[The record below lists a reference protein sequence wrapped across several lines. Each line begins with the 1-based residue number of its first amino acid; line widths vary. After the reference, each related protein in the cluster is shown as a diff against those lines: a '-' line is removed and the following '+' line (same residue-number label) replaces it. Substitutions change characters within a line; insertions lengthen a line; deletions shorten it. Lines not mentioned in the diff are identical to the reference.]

1 MSRRK
6 ITPDT
11 SPGRAPTI
19 APNVASAATPAAGLG
34 TAPAIEMHGIT
45 RVFEGSERAVLD
57 HLDLVV
63 ERGEFLAIIGPSGS
77 GKSTLLNAIGLL
89 DTPTSGTYSL
99 FGKNTEGLS
108 DRERDE
114 MRRDHLGFIFQSSN
128 MLLDETSTTNASMGL
143 RVQGVPYGERL
154 QRTEETLE
162 FLGLSDR
169 ASIRTRYLSGGEKQ
183 RCAIARALAT
193 RPPLILADEPTGNLD
208 SHNSAKVIEIL
219 QRINATG
226 CTVLVIT
233 HDPEVAAAARRV
245 IRIEDGQLHEQ
256 SRADLVIRIEDG
268 QLHEQSRADLATV
281 PVAEVP
287 VAEAVPATT
296 DTPAEATVGAPV
308 DAPATL
314 AVGEKPATH
323 RRGSFLTDDS
333 IEAISALTSR
343 PLRTLLLGLSF
354 ALGVGGLISAS
365 GMSESASYQVNQR
378 LLGSEQSTLYISDR
392 DNDQNMLGTYR
403 QGESA
408 QNVAD
413 RISALDYVKNTGFVS
428 SVAPADVR
436 ITRFSP
442 YEDEPKTAIGLS
454 STSKTR
460 LEQIGA
466 RMNPETLRALEQMN
480 STLTQQN
487 VADRERAEQLS
498 GAIVS
503 VSAARALGIIPEDK
517 AADNATTEPRPGEL
531 PAVEYGIKLGG
542 LPQVAPGVS
551 IWVEG
556 QLMPVIGL
564 FDPGNS
570 GYEFRN
576 TVIVS
581 PGTLQRTGRG
591 QVTYIAETERGY
603 GKAVAKAIPLTLK
616 PAEPSQINVETPSDL
631 QSLRASIAS
640 DLGLYVGVLSGIL
653 LVLASLSAATAMYL
667 SVQSRTA
674 EIALRRA
681 IGSSKWLIAR
691 IFLMEGVML
700 GVLGG
705 SIGACSGMIATI
717 ILSLV
722 QGWQAVLSPGFVVLG
737 VGVGALTGLVSSA
750 YPAWVASRKSPADA
764 MRG

>member
-1 MSRRK
+1 MSRHHG
-6 ITPDT
+6 IPE
-11 SPGRAPTI
+11 RAPDGMTAPQVRGEAAGLDTAPNI
-19 APNVASAATPAAGLG
+19 APN
-34 TAPAIEMHGIT
+34 TAPAIEMRGIT
-45 RVFEGSERAVLD
+45 RIFEGSDRPVLD
-57 HLDLVV
+57 RLDLVV

-143 RVQGVPYGERL
+143 RVQGVPYSERL

-245 IRIEDGQLHEQ
+245 IRIEDGRLHEQ
-256 SRADLVIRIEDG
+256 SRVD
-268 QLHEQSRADLATV
+268 SATV
-281 PVAEVP
+281 PLTEV
-287 VAEAVPATT
+287 VSAATGT
-296 DTPAEATVGAPV
+296 PV
-308 DAPATL
+308 DAPASL
-314 AVGEKPATH
+314 APGEKPATH

-442 YEDEPKTAIGLS
+442 YEDEPKTAISLS

-531 PAVEYGIKLGG
+531 PTVDYGIKLGG

-551 IWVEG
+551 IWVDG
-556 QLMPVIGL
+556 QLMPVVGL

-576 TVIVS
+576 SVIVS

-603 GKAVAKAIPLTLK
+603 GKAVAKAIPLALK

>member
-6 ITPDT
+6 RTPDA
-11 SPGRAPTI
+11 SPGRAPTV

-34 TAPAIEMHGIT
+34 TAPAIEMRGIT
-45 RVFEGSERAVLD
+45 RIFEGSDRPVLD
-57 HLDLVV
+57 RLDLVV

-245 IRIEDGQLHEQ
+245 IRIEDGRLHEQ
-256 SRADLVIRIEDG
+256 SRAD
-268 QLHEQSRADLATV
+268 SATV

-287 VAEAVPATT
+287 VAEAVPAAT
-296 DTPAEATVGAPV
+296 DTPTEAPVGAPASL
-308 DAPATL
+308 AP
-314 AVGEKPATH
+314 GEKPAAH

-442 YEDEPKTAIGLS
+442 YEDEPKTAIGLT

-480 STLTQQN
+480 STLTQEN
-487 VADRERAEQLS
+487 VADRQRAEQLS

-551 IWVEG
+551 IWVDG

-576 TVIVS
+576 SVIVS

-603 GKAVAKAIPLTLK
+603 GKAVAKAIPLALK

-722 QGWQAVLSPGFVVLG
+722 QGWQAILSPGFVVLG

>member
-1 MSRRK
+1 MSRRHR
-6 ITPDT
+6 IPE
-11 SPGRAPTI
+11 RAPDGMTAPRIRGEAAGLDTAPNI
-19 APNVASAATPAAGLG
+19 APNTDPN
-34 TAPAIEMHGIT
+34 TAPAIEMRGIT
-45 RVFEGSERAVLD
+45 RIFEGSDRPVLD

-143 RVQGVPYGERL
+143 RVQGVPYAERL

-245 IRIEDGQLHEQ
+245 IRIEDGRLHEQ
-256 SRADLVIRIEDG
+256 SRAD
-268 QLHEQSRADLATV
+268 SAT
-281 PVAEVP
+281 VP
-287 VAEAVPATT
+287 VAEAVPAAT
-296 DTPAEATVGAPV
+296 DTPTEAPVGAPV
-308 DAPATL
+308 GAPASL
-314 AVGEKPATH
+314 APGEKPATH

-480 STLTQQN
+480 STLTQEN

-531 PAVEYGIKLGG
+531 PTVDYGIKLGG

-551 IWVEG
+551 IWVDG
-556 QLMPVIGL
+556 QLIPVIGL

-576 TVIVS
+576 SVIVS

-722 QGWQAVLSPGFVVLG
+722 QGWQAILSPGFVVLG

>member
-6 ITPDT
+6 RTPDA
-11 SPGRAPTI
+11 SPGRAPTF

-57 HLDLVV
+57 RLDLVV

-245 IRIEDGQLHEQ
+245 IRIEDGRLHEQ
-256 SRADLVIRIEDG
+256 SRAD
-268 QLHEQSRADLATV
+268 SATV
-281 PVAEVP
+281 PVAEVVP
-287 VAEAVPATT
+287 VAQ
-296 DTPAEATVGAPV
+296 DSPV
-308 DAPATL
+308 DASASL
-314 AVGEKPATH
+314 APGEKPTAH

-487 VADRERAEQLS
+487 VADRERSEQLS

-503 VSAARALGIIPEDK
+503 VSAARALGILPEDK

-551 IWVEG
+551 IWVDG
-556 QLMPVIGL
+556 QLMPVVGL

-591 QVTYIAETERGY
+591 QVTYITETERGY

>member
-6 ITPDT
+6 ITPDK
-11 SPGRAPTI
+11 SPGRAPTP
-19 APNVASAATPAAGLG
+19 APNVAPAATPTAGIG
-34 TAPAIEMHGIT
+34 TAPAIEMRGIT
-45 RVFEGSERAVLD
+45 RVFEGSDRPVLD

-143 RVQGVPYGERL
+143 RVQGVPYSERL

-245 IRIEDGQLHEQ
+245 IRIEDGRLHEQ
-256 SRADLVIRIEDG
+256 SRADLV
-268 QLHEQSRADLATV
+268 T
-281 PVAEVP
+281 VP
-287 VAEAVPATT
+287 VAEAVSSVA
-296 DTPAEATVGAPV
+296 DTPAEATVGAPAN
-308 DAPATL
+308 APATL
-314 AVGEKPATH
+314 AVGENPATH

-454 STSKTR
+454 SASKTR

-480 STLTQQN
+480 STLTLQN

-503 VSAARALGIIPEDK
+503 VSAARALGILPEDK

>member
-6 ITPDT
+6 RTPDA
-11 SPGRAPTI
+11 SPGRAPTV

-143 RVQGVPYGERL
+143 RVQGVPYSERL

-245 IRIEDGQLHEQ
+245 IRIEDGRLHEQ
-256 SRADLVIRIEDG
+256 SRAD
-268 QLHEQSRADLATV
+268 SATV
-281 PVAEVP
+281 SVAEVVP
-287 VAEAVPATT
+287 VVQDSPA
-296 DTPAEATVGAPV
+296 
-308 DAPATL
+308 DAPTSL
-314 AVGEKPATH
+314 APGEKPATH

-487 VADRERAEQLS
+487 VADRERSEQLS

-517 AADNATTEPRPGEL
+517 AADNATIEPRPGEM
-531 PAVEYGIKLGG
+531 PVVDYGIKLGG

-551 IWVEG
+551 IWVDG

-750 YPAWVASRKSPADA
+750 YPAWVASRKNPADA

>member
-34 TAPAIEMHGIT
+34 TAPAIEMRGIT
-45 RVFEGSERAVLD
+45 RIFEGSDRPVLD

-245 IRIEDGQLHEQ
+245 IRIEDGRLHEQ
-256 SRADLVIRIEDG
+256 SRAD
-268 QLHEQSRADLATV
+268 SATV
-281 PVAEVP
+281 PAAEV
-287 VAEAVPATT
+287 VSAAT
-296 DTPAEATVGAPV
+296 DTPTEAPVGAPATF
-308 DAPATL
+308 AP
-314 AVGEKPATH
+314 GEKPATH

-498 GAIVS
+498 GAVVS

-531 PAVEYGIKLGG
+531 PTVDYGIKLGG

-551 IWVEG
+551 IWVDG
-556 QLMPVIGL
+556 QLMPVVGL

-576 TVIVS
+576 SVIVS

-591 QVTYIAETERGY
+591 QVTYITETERGY
-603 GKAVAKAIPLTLK
+603 GKAVAKAIPLALK

>member
-6 ITPDT
+6 RTPDA
-11 SPGRAPTI
+11 SPGRAPTV

-34 TAPAIEMHGIT
+34 TSPAIEMRGIT
-45 RVFEGSERAVLD
+45 RIFEGSERPVLD

-108 DRERDE
+108 GRERDE

-143 RVQGVPYGERL
+143 RVQGVPYSERL

-245 IRIEDGQLHEQ
+245 IRIEDGRLHEQ
-256 SRADLVIRIEDG
+256 SRADSD
-268 QLHEQSRADLATV
+268 TV
-281 PVAEVP
+281 PAAEV
-287 VAEAVPATT
+287 VSAAT
-296 DTPAEATVGAPV
+296 DAPAETTV
-308 DAPATL
+308 DAPVNAP
-314 AVGEKPATH
+314 ASPAPGEKPATH

-413 RISALDYVKNTGFVS
+413 RISALDYVKSTGFVS

-442 YEDEPKTAIGLS
+442 YEDEPKTAISLS

-480 STLTQQN
+480 TTLTQEN

-517 AADNATTEPRPGEL
+517 AADSATTEPRPGEL
-531 PAVEYGIKLGG
+531 PVVEYGIKLGG

-551 IWVEG
+551 IWVDG

-581 PGTLQRTGRG
+581 PGKLQRTGRG
-591 QVTYIAETERGY
+591 QVTYITETERGY

-653 LVLASLSAATAMYL
+653 LVLASLSAATSMYL

-722 QGWQAVLSPGFVVLG
+722 QGWQAILSPGFVVLG
-737 VGVGALTGLVSSA
+737 MGVGALTGLVSSA
-750 YPAWVASRKSPADA
+750 YPAWVASRKNPADA

>member
-6 ITPDT
+6 RTPDA
-11 SPGRAPTI
+11 SPGRAPTV

-245 IRIEDGQLHEQ
+245 IRIEDGRLHEQ
-256 SRADLVIRIEDG
+256 SRAD
-268 QLHEQSRADLATV
+268 SATV
-281 PVAEVP
+281 PVAEVVP
-287 VAEAVPATT
+287 VAQ
-296 DTPAEATVGAPV
+296 DSPV
-308 DAPATL
+308 DAPASL
-314 AVGEKPATH
+314 APGEKPATH

-480 STLTQQN
+480 STLTQEN

-503 VSAARALGIIPEDK
+503 VSAARALGILPEDK

-531 PAVEYGIKLGG
+531 PAVDYGIKLGG

-551 IWVEG
+551 IWVDG
-556 QLMPVIGL
+556 QLMPVVGL

-576 TVIVS
+576 MVIVS

>member
-6 ITPDT
+6 RTPDA
-11 SPGRAPTI
+11 SPGRAPTV

-57 HLDLVV
+57 RLDLVV

-245 IRIEDGQLHEQ
+245 IRIEDG
-256 SRADLVIRIEDG
+256 R
-268 QLHEQSRADLATV
+268 LHEQSRADLATV
-281 PVAEVP
+281 PVAEVVP
-287 VAEAVPATT
+287 VAQ
-296 DTPAEATVGAPV
+296 DSPV
-308 DAPATL
+308 DASASL
-314 AVGEKPATH
+314 APGEKPATH

-480 STLTQQN
+480 ATLTQQN
-487 VADRERAEQLS
+487 VADRERSEQLS

-531 PAVEYGIKLGG
+531 PAVDYGIKLGG

-551 IWVEG
+551 IWVDG
-556 QLMPVIGL
+556 QLMPVVGL

-616 PAEPSQINVETPSDL
+616 PAEPSQINVEPPSDL

>member
-6 ITPDT
+6 RTPDA

-57 HLDLVV
+57 NLDLVV

-143 RVQGVPYGERL
+143 RVQGVPYSERL

-245 IRIEDGQLHEQ
+245 IRIEDGRLHEQ
-256 SRADLVIRIEDG
+256 SRAD
-268 QLHEQSRADLATV
+268 SATV
-281 PVAEVP
+281 PVT
-287 VAEAVPATT
+287 EAVPAAT
-296 DTPAEATVGAPV
+296 DTPAETTVETPV
-308 DAPATL
+308 EAPASL
-314 AVGEKPATH
+314 APGEKPATH

-551 IWVEG
+551 IWVDG
-556 QLMPVIGL
+556 QLMPVVGL

>member
-6 ITPDT
+6 ITPE
-11 SPGRAPTI
+11 RAPDGMT
-19 APNVASAATPAAGLG
+19 APHGRGEAAVLNAAPG

-45 RVFEGSERAVLD
+45 RIFEGSDRPVLD
-57 HLDLVV
+57 RLDLVV

-245 IRIEDGQLHEQ
+245 IRIEDGRLHEQ
-256 SRADLVIRIEDG
+256 SRAD
-268 QLHEQSRADLATV
+268 SAAV

-287 VAEAVPATT
+287 VADAVPVVA
-296 DTPAEATVGAPV
+296 DSPAN
-308 DAPATL
+308 APASL
-314 AVGEKPATH
+314 APGEKPATH

-392 DNDQNMLGTYR
+392 DNDENVLGTYR

-487 VADRERAEQLS
+487 VADRERSEQLS

-517 AADNATTEPRPGEL
+517 AADNATTEPRPGEM
-531 PAVEYGIKLGG
+531 PVVDYGIKLGG

-551 IWVEG
+551 IWVDG
-556 QLMPVIGL
+556 QLMPVVGL

>member
-6 ITPDT
+6 RTPDA
-11 SPGRAPTI
+11 SPGRAPTV

-57 HLDLVV
+57 RLDLVV

-245 IRIEDGQLHEQ
+245 IRIEDG
-256 SRADLVIRIEDG
+256 R
-268 QLHEQSRADLATV
+268 LHEQSRADLATV
-281 PVAEVP
+281 PVAEVVP
-287 VAEAVPATT
+287 VAQ
-296 DTPAEATVGAPV
+296 DSPV
-308 DAPATL
+308 DASASL
-314 AVGEKPATH
+314 APGEKPATH

-480 STLTQQN
+480 STLTQEN

-503 VSAARALGIIPEDK
+503 VSAARALGILPEDK

-531 PAVEYGIKLGG
+531 PAVDYGIKLGG

-551 IWVEG
+551 IWVDG
-556 QLMPVIGL
+556 QLMPVVGL

>member
-11 SPGRAPTI
+11 SPGRAPTV

-45 RVFEGSERAVLD
+45 RIFEGSERAVLD

-256 SRADLVIRIEDG
+256 SRADL
-268 QLHEQSRADLATV
+268 AT
-281 PVAEVP
+281 VP
-287 VAEAVPATT
+287 VAEAVPVAT
-296 DTPAEATVGAPV
+296 DTPAETTVETPV
-308 DAPATL
+308 EAPAGL
-314 AVGEKPATH
+314 APGEKPTAH

-487 VADRERAEQLS
+487 VADRERSEQLS

-503 VSAARALGIIPEDK
+503 VSAARALGILPEDK
-517 AADNATTEPRPGEL
+517 AADNATTEPRPGEM
-531 PAVEYGIKLGG
+531 PVVDYGIKLGG

-551 IWVEG
+551 IWVDG

-591 QVTYIAETERGY
+591 QVTYITETERGY

>member
-1 MSRRK
+1 
-6 ITPDT
+6 
-11 SPGRAPTI
+11 
-19 APNVASAATPAAGLG
+19 
-34 TAPAIEMHGIT
+34 MHGIT

-143 RVQGVPYGERL
+143 RVQGVPYSERL

-256 SRADLVIRIEDG
+256 SRADL
-268 QLHEQSRADLATV
+268 AT
-281 PVAEVP
+281 VP
-287 VAEAVPATT
+287 VAEAVPVAT
-296 DTPAEATVGAPV
+296 DTPAETTVGAPV
-308 DAPATL
+308 DASASL
-314 AVGEKPATH
+314 APGEKPATH

-487 VADRERAEQLS
+487 VADRERSEQLS

-503 VSAARALGIIPEDK
+503 VSAARALGILPEDK

-531 PAVEYGIKLGG
+531 PAVDYGIKLGG

-551 IWVEG
+551 IWVDG

>member
-6 ITPDT
+6 RTPDA
-11 SPGRAPTI
+11 SPGR

-245 IRIEDGQLHEQ
+245 IRIEDGRLHEQ
-256 SRADLVIRIEDG
+256 SRAD
-268 QLHEQSRADLATV
+268 SAT
-281 PVAEVP
+281 VP
-287 VAEAVPATT
+287 VAEAVPVAT
-296 DTPAEATVGAPV
+296 DTPAETTVGAPV
-308 DAPATL
+308 DASASL
-314 AVGEKPATH
+314 APGEKPATH

-487 VADRERAEQLS
+487 VADRERSEQLS

-503 VSAARALGIIPEDK
+503 VSAARALGILPEDK

-603 GKAVAKAIPLTLK
+603 GKAVAKTIPLALK

>member
-1 MSRRK
+1 
-6 ITPDT
+6 
-11 SPGRAPTI
+11 
-19 APNVASAATPAAGLG
+19 
-34 TAPAIEMHGIT
+34 MHGIT

-57 HLDLVV
+57 NLDLVV

-245 IRIEDGQLHEQ
+245 IRIEDGRLHEQ
-256 SRADLVIRIEDG
+256 SRAD
-268 QLHEQSRADLATV
+268 SATV
-281 PVAEVP
+281 PVT
-287 VAEAVPATT
+287 EAVPAAT
-296 DTPAEATVGAPV
+296 DTPAETTVETPV
-308 DAPATL
+308 EAPASL
-314 AVGEKPATH
+314 APGEKPATH

-487 VADRERAEQLS
+487 VADRERSEQLS

-531 PAVEYGIKLGG
+531 PAVDYGIKLGG

-551 IWVEG
+551 IWVDG
-556 QLMPVIGL
+556 QLMPVVGL

>member
-6 ITPDT
+6 RTPDA
-11 SPGRAPTI
+11 SPGRAPTV

-34 TAPAIEMHGIT
+34 TAPAIEMRGIT
-45 RVFEGSERAVLD
+45 RIFEGSDRPVLD
-57 HLDLVV
+57 RLDLVV

-143 RVQGVPYGERL
+143 RVQGVPYSERL

-245 IRIEDGQLHEQ
+245 IRIEDGRLHEQ
-256 SRADLVIRIEDG
+256 SRAD
-268 QLHEQSRADLATV
+268 SATV
-281 PVAEVP
+281 PVAEV
-287 VAEAVPATT
+287 VPAVA
-296 DTPAEATVGAPV
+296 DTPV
-308 DAPATL
+308 DAPAPVDAAASL
-314 AVGEKPATH
+314 APGEKPAAH

-442 YEDEPKTAIGLS
+442 YEDEPKTAISLS

-487 VADRERAEQLS
+487 VADRERSEQLS

-531 PAVEYGIKLGG
+531 PAVDYGIKLGG

>member
-6 ITPDT
+6 RTPDA

-57 HLDLVV
+57 RLDLVV

-143 RVQGVPYGERL
+143 RVQGVPYSERL

-245 IRIEDGQLHEQ
+245 IRIEDG
-256 SRADLVIRIEDG
+256 R
-268 QLHEQSRADLATV
+268 LHEQSRADLATV

-287 VAEAVPATT
+287 VAEVPVAEAVSAAT

-308 DAPATL
+308 DASASL
-314 AVGEKPATH
+314 APGEKPATH

-466 RMNPETLRALEQMN
+466 RMNSETLRALEQMN
-480 STLTQQN
+480 STLTQEN

-503 VSAARALGIIPEDK
+503 VSAARALGILPEDK

-531 PAVEYGIKLGG
+531 PAVDYGIKLGG

-551 IWVEG
+551 IWVDG

-591 QVTYIAETERGY
+591 QVTYITETERGY

>member
-1 MSRRK
+1 MR
-6 ITPDT
+6 
-11 SPGRAPTI
+11 
-19 APNVASAATPAAGLG
+19 
-34 TAPAIEMHGIT
+34 GIT
-45 RVFEGSERAVLD
+45 RIFEGSDRPVLD
-57 HLDLVV
+57 RLDLVV

-143 RVQGVPYGERL
+143 RVQGVPYSERL

-245 IRIEDGQLHEQ
+245 IRIEDGRLHEQ
-256 SRADLVIRIEDG
+256 SRAE
-268 QLHEQSRADLATV
+268 LAAV
-281 PVAEVP
+281 PVAG
-287 VAEAVPATT
+287 AVPAAT
-296 DTPAEATVGAPV
+296 DTPTEAPV
-308 DAPATL
+308 DASASL
-314 AVGEKPATH
+314 APGEKPATH

-480 STLTQQN
+480 STLTQEN
-487 VADRERAEQLS
+487 VADRERSEQLS

-531 PAVEYGIKLGG
+531 PTVDYGIKLGG

-551 IWVEG
+551 IWVDG

-576 TVIVS
+576 SVIVS

-603 GKAVAKAIPLTLK
+603 GKAVAKAIPLALK

-722 QGWQAVLSPGFVVLG
+722 QGWQAILSPGFVVLG

>member
-11 SPGRAPTI
+11 SPGRAPTV

-143 RVQGVPYGERL
+143 RVQGVPYSERL

-245 IRIEDGQLHEQ
+245 IRIEDG
-256 SRADLVIRIEDG
+256 R
-268 QLHEQSRADLATV
+268 LHEQSRADLATV
-281 PVAEVP
+281 PVAEAVP
-287 VAEAVPATT
+287 VAT

-308 DAPATL
+308 DATTSL
-314 AVGEKPATH
+314 APGEKPATH

-503 VSAARALGIIPEDK
+503 VSAARALGILPEDK

-531 PAVEYGIKLGG
+531 PAVDYGIKLGG

>member
-6 ITPDT
+6 RTPDA

-57 HLDLVV
+57 NLDLVV

-245 IRIEDGQLHEQ
+245 IRIEDGRLHEQ
-256 SRADLVIRIEDG
+256 SRAD
-268 QLHEQSRADLATV
+268 SATV
-281 PVAEVP
+281 PVT
-287 VAEAVPATT
+287 EAVPAAT
-296 DTPAEATVGAPV
+296 DTPAETTVETPV
-308 DAPATL
+308 EAPASL
-314 AVGEKPATH
+314 APGEKPATH

-487 VADRERAEQLS
+487 VADRERSEQLS

-517 AADNATTEPRPGEL
+517 AADNATIEPRPGEM
-531 PAVEYGIKLGG
+531 PVVDYGIKLGG

-551 IWVEG
+551 IWVDG

>member
-11 SPGRAPTI
+11 SPGRAPTV

-143 RVQGVPYGERL
+143 RVQGVPYSERL

-256 SRADLVIRIEDG
+256 SRADL
-268 QLHEQSRADLATV
+268 AT
-281 PVAEVP
+281 VP
-287 VAEAVPATT
+287 VAEAVPVAT

-308 DAPATL
+308 DATTSL
-314 AVGEKPATH
+314 APGEKPATH

-487 VADRERAEQLS
+487 VADRERSEQLS

-551 IWVEG
+551 IWVDG
-556 QLMPVIGL
+556 QLMPVVGL

-591 QVTYIAETERGY
+591 QVTYITETERGY

>member
-143 RVQGVPYGERL
+143 RVQGVPYSERL

-256 SRADLVIRIEDG
+256 SRADL
-268 QLHEQSRADLATV
+268 AT
-281 PVAEVP
+281 VP
-287 VAEAVPATT
+287 VAEAVPVAT

-308 DAPATL
+308 DATTSL
-314 AVGEKPATH
+314 APGEKPATH

-392 DNDQNMLGTYR
+392 DNDQNVLGTYR

-487 VADRERAEQLS
+487 VADRERSEQLS

-503 VSAARALGIIPEDK
+503 VSAARALGILPEDK

-531 PAVEYGIKLGG
+531 PAVDYGIKLGG

-551 IWVEG
+551 IWVDG

>member
-1 MSRRK
+1 MSRRNR
-6 ITPDT
+6 IPE
-11 SPGRAPTI
+11 RAPDAMT
-19 APNVASAATPAAGLG
+19 APRIRGDAAEHDVALDTMPN
-34 TAPAIEMHGIT
+34 TAPAIEMRGIT
-45 RVFEGSERAVLD
+45 RIFEGSERPVLD

-114 MRRDHLGFIFQSSN
+114 IRRDHLGFIFQSSN
-128 MLLDETSTTNASMGL
+128 MLLDETSMTNASMGL
-143 RVQGVPYGERL
+143 RVQGVPYSERL

-245 IRIEDGQLHEQ
+245 IRIEDGRLHEQ
-256 SRADLVIRIEDG
+256 SRAD
-268 QLHEQSRADLATV
+268 SATV
-281 PVAEVP
+281 PVAEVVP
-287 VAEAVPATT
+287 VAA
-296 DTPAEATVGAPV
+296 DTPAEATVDAPV
-308 DAPATL
+308 SLAP
-314 AVGEKPATH
+314 GEKPASH

-392 DNDQNMLGTYR
+392 DNDQNVLGTYR

-428 SVAPADVR
+428 NVAPADVR

-442 YEDEPKTAIGLS
+442 YEDEPKTAIGLT

-480 STLTQQN
+480 STLTREN

-531 PAVEYGIKLGG
+531 PTVEYGIKLGG

-551 IWVEG
+551 IWVDG

-581 PGTLQRTGRG
+581 PGKLQRTGRG

-717 ILSLV
+717 MLSLV
-722 QGWQAVLSPGFVVLG
+722 QGWQAILSPGFVVLG

>member
-11 SPGRAPTI
+11 SPGRAPTV

-45 RVFEGSERAVLD
+45 RIFEGSERAVLD

-143 RVQGVPYGERL
+143 RVQGVPYSERL

-245 IRIEDGQLHEQ
+245 IRIEDGRLHEQ
-256 SRADLVIRIEDG
+256 SRAD
-268 QLHEQSRADLATV
+268 SATV
-281 PVAEVP
+281 PVT
-287 VAEAVPATT
+287 EAVPAAT
-296 DTPAEATVGAPV
+296 DTPAETTVETPV
-308 DAPATL
+308 EAPASL
-314 AVGEKPATH
+314 APGEKPATH

-487 VADRERAEQLS
+487 VADRERSEQLS

-517 AADNATTEPRPGEL
+517 VADNATTEPRPGEL

-551 IWVEG
+551 IWVDG
-556 QLMPVIGL
+556 QLMPVVGL

-591 QVTYIAETERGY
+591 QVTYITETERGY

>member
-1 MSRRK
+1 MSRHK
-6 ITPDT
+6 ITPDA
-11 SPGRAPTI
+11 SPGRAPTV

-34 TAPAIEMHGIT
+34 TAPAIEMRGIT
-45 RVFEGSERAVLD
+45 RIFEGSDRPVLD
-57 HLDLVV
+57 RLDLVV

-143 RVQGVPYGERL
+143 RVQGVPYSERL

-245 IRIEDGQLHEQ
+245 IRIEDGRLHEQ
-256 SRADLVIRIEDG
+256 SRAD
-268 QLHEQSRADLATV
+268 SATV
-281 PVAEVP
+281 PAAEV
-287 VAEAVPATT
+287 VSAAT
-296 DTPAEATVGAPV
+296 DTPTEAPVGAPATF
-308 DAPATL
+308 AP
-314 AVGEKPATH
+314 GEKPATH

-413 RISALDYVKNTGFVS
+413 RISALDYVKNAGFVS

-487 VADRERAEQLS
+487 VADRERSEQLS

-503 VSAARALGIIPEDK
+503 VSAARALGILPEDK

-531 PAVEYGIKLGG
+531 PVVDYGIKLGG

-551 IWVEG
+551 IWVDG
-556 QLMPVIGL
+556 QLMPVVGL

>member
-1 MSRRK
+1 MSRHHG
-6 ITPDT
+6 IPE
-11 SPGRAPTI
+11 RAPDGMT
-19 APNVASAATPAAGLG
+19 APQVRGEAAGLDTAPNTNPN
-34 TAPAIEMHGIT
+34 TAPAIEMRGIT
-45 RVFEGSERAVLD
+45 RIFEGSDRPVLD
-57 HLDLVV
+57 RLDLVV

-143 RVQGVPYGERL
+143 RVQGVPYSERL
-154 QRTEETLE
+154 HRTEETLE

-245 IRIEDGQLHEQ
+245 IRIEDGRLHEQ
-256 SRADLVIRIEDG
+256 SRAD
-268 QLHEQSRADLATV
+268 SATV
-281 PVAEVP
+281 PAAEV
-287 VAEAVPATT
+287 VSAET
-296 DTPAEATVGAPV
+296 DTPV
-308 DAPATL
+308 DAPASL
-314 AVGEKPATH
+314 APGEKPATH

-442 YEDEPKTAIGLS
+442 YEDEPKTAIGLT

-480 STLTQQN
+480 STLTQEN
-487 VADRERAEQLS
+487 VADRQRAEQLS

-551 IWVEG
+551 IWVDG

-576 TVIVS
+576 SVIVS

-603 GKAVAKAIPLTLK
+603 GKAVAKAIPLALK

>member
-45 RVFEGSERAVLD
+45 RVFEGSERPVLD
-57 HLDLVV
+57 RLDLVV

-245 IRIEDGQLHEQ
+245 IRIEDGRLHEQ
-256 SRADLVIRIEDG
+256 SRAD
-268 QLHEQSRADLATV
+268 SATV
-281 PVAEVP
+281 SVAEVVP
-287 VAEAVPATT
+287 VVQDSPA
-296 DTPAEATVGAPV
+296 
-308 DAPATL
+308 DAPTSL
-314 AVGEKPATH
+314 APGEKPATH

-354 ALGVGGLISAS
+354 ALGVGGLVSAS

-487 VADRERAEQLS
+487 VADRERSEQLS

-551 IWVEG
+551 IWVDG
-556 QLMPVIGL
+556 QLMPVVGL

-737 VGVGALTGLVSSA
+737 VGVGALTGLGSSA

>member
-1 MSRRK
+1 MSRHHG
-6 ITPDT
+6 IPE
-11 SPGRAPTI
+11 RAPDDMTTPQGRGEAAGLDTVPNI
-19 APNVASAATPAAGLG
+19 APNIAPNTDPN

-45 RVFEGSERAVLD
+45 RIFEGSDRPVLD

-143 RVQGVPYGERL
+143 RVQGVPYSERL

-245 IRIEDGQLHEQ
+245 IRIEDGRLHEQ
-256 SRADLVIRIEDG
+256 SRAD
-268 QLHEQSRADLATV
+268 SATV
-281 PVAEVP
+281 PAAEV
-287 VAEAVPATT
+287 VSAAT
-296 DTPAEATVGAPV
+296 DTPTEAPVGAPATF
-308 DAPATL
+308 AP
-314 AVGEKPATH
+314 GEKPATH

-480 STLTQQN
+480 STLTQEN
-487 VADRERAEQLS
+487 VADRQRAEQLS

-517 AADNATTEPRPGEL
+517 AADNATTEPRPGEM
-531 PAVEYGIKLGG
+531 PVVDYGIKLGG

-551 IWVEG
+551 IWVDG
-556 QLMPVIGL
+556 QLMPVVGL

-576 TVIVS
+576 SVIVS

-603 GKAVAKAIPLTLK
+603 GKAVAKAIPLALK

-722 QGWQAVLSPGFVVLG
+722 QGWQAILSPGFVVLG

>member
-1 MSRRK
+1 MSRRNR
-6 ITPDT
+6 IPE
-11 SPGRAPTI
+11 RAPDSMT
-19 APNVASAATPAAGLG
+19 APHVRAEAAGLG

-45 RVFEGSERAVLD
+45 RIFEGSERAVLD

-143 RVQGVPYGERL
+143 RVQGVPYSERL

-245 IRIEDGQLHEQ
+245 IRIEDG
-256 SRADLVIRIEDG
+256 R
-268 QLHEQSRADLATV
+268 LHEQSRADLATV
-281 PVAEVP
+281 PVAEVVSS
-287 VAEAVPATT
+287 VA
-296 DTPAEATVGAPV
+296 DTSAEATVGAPV
-308 DAPATL
+308 NAPASL
-314 AVGEKPATH
+314 APGEKPAAH

-408 QNVAD
+408 QNIAD

-517 AADNATTEPRPGEL
+517 AADNATTEPRPGEM
-531 PAVEYGIKLGG
+531 PVVDYGIKLGG

-551 IWVEG
+551 IWVDG

-581 PGTLQRTGRG
+581 PATLQRTGRG

>member
-6 ITPDT
+6 RTPDA
-11 SPGRAPTI
+11 SPGRAPTV
-19 APNVASAATPAAGLG
+19 APNVASAATHAAGLG

-143 RVQGVPYGERL
+143 RVQGVPYSERL

-256 SRADLVIRIEDG
+256 SRADL
-268 QLHEQSRADLATV
+268 ATV

-287 VAEAVPATT
+287 IAT
-296 DTPAEATVGAPV
+296 DTQAEATVGAPV
-308 DAPATL
+308 DATTSL
-314 AVGEKPATH
+314 APGEKPATH

-487 VADRERAEQLS
+487 VADRERSEQLS

-503 VSAARALGIIPEDK
+503 VSAARALGILPEDK
-517 AADNATTEPRPGEL
+517 AADNATTEPRPGEM

-551 IWVEG
+551 IWVDG
-556 QLMPVIGL
+556 QLMPVVGL

-591 QVTYIAETERGY
+591 QVTYITETERGY

>member
-6 ITPDT
+6 ITQGT
-11 SPGRAPTI
+11 SPGRAPTV
-19 APNVASAATPAAGLG
+19 APNVSAATSAAGLS

-45 RVFEGSERAVLD
+45 RVFEGSDRPVLD

-143 RVQGVPYGERL
+143 RVQGVPYSERL

-245 IRIEDGQLHEQ
+245 IRIEDGWLHEQ
-256 SRADLVIRIEDG
+256 SRAE
-268 QLHEQSRADLATV
+268 T
-281 PVAEVP
+281 AEVP
-287 VAEAVPATT
+287 VAEVVPVAKAVPATP
-296 DTPAEATVGAPV
+296 DTPA
-308 DAPATL
+308 DAPASL
-314 AVGEKPATH
+314 APGEKPATH

-487 VADRERAEQLS
+487 VADRERTEQLS

-517 AADNATTEPRPGEL
+517 AADNATTEPRPGEM
-531 PAVEYGIKLGG
+531 PVVDYGIKLGG

-551 IWVEG
+551 IWVDG

-705 SIGACSGMIATI
+705 SIGACAGMIATI

-722 QGWQAVLSPGFVVLG
+722 QGWQAILSPGFVVLG

>member
-11 SPGRAPTI
+11 SPGRAPTV
-19 APNVASAATPAAGLG
+19 APNVASTATPAAGLG

-143 RVQGVPYGERL
+143 RVQGVPYSERL

-256 SRADLVIRIEDG
+256 SRADL
-268 QLHEQSRADLATV
+268 AT
-281 PVAEVP
+281 VP
-287 VAEAVPATT
+287 VAEAVPVAT
-296 DTPAEATVGAPV
+296 DTPAETTVETPV
-308 DAPATL
+308 EAPAGL
-314 AVGEKPATH
+314 APGEKPATH

-503 VSAARALGIIPEDK
+503 VSAARALGILPEDK

-531 PAVEYGIKLGG
+531 PAVDYGIKLGG

>member
-143 RVQGVPYGERL
+143 RVQGVPYSERL

-245 IRIEDGQLHEQ
+245 IRIEDGRLHEQ
-256 SRADLVIRIEDG
+256 SRAD
-268 QLHEQSRADLATV
+268 SAT
-281 PVAEVP
+281 VP
-287 VAEAVPATT
+287 VAEAVPVAT

-308 DAPATL
+308 DATTSL
-314 AVGEKPATH
+314 APGEKPATH

-487 VADRERAEQLS
+487 VADRERSEQLS

-551 IWVEG
+551 IWVDG
-556 QLMPVIGL
+556 QLMPVVGL

>member
-6 ITPDT
+6 RTLDA
-11 SPGRAPTI
+11 SPGRAPTV

-34 TAPAIEMHGIT
+34 TAPAIEMRGIT
-45 RVFEGSERAVLD
+45 RIFEGSDRPVLD
-57 HLDLVV
+57 RLDLVV

-245 IRIEDGQLHEQ
+245 IRIEDGRLHEQ
-256 SRADLVIRIEDG
+256 SRAE
-268 QLHEQSRADLATV
+268 LAAV
-281 PVAEVP
+281 PVAG
-287 VAEAVPATT
+287 AVPAAT
-296 DTPAEATVGAPV
+296 DTPTEAPVGAPV
-308 DAPATL
+308 DASASL
-314 AVGEKPATH
+314 APGEKPATH

-480 STLTQQN
+480 STLTQEN
-487 VADRERAEQLS
+487 VADRERSEQLS

-551 IWVEG
+551 IWVDG

-576 TVIVS
+576 SVIVS

-603 GKAVAKAIPLTLK
+603 GKAVAKAIPLALK

>member
-6 ITPDT
+6 RTPDA
-11 SPGRAPTI
+11 SPGRAPTV

-57 HLDLVV
+57 RLDLVV

-245 IRIEDGQLHEQ
+245 IRIEDGRLHEQ
-256 SRADLVIRIEDG
+256 SRT
-268 QLHEQSRADLATV
+268 DLATV
-281 PVAEVP
+281 PVAEVVP
-287 VAEAVPATT
+287 VAQ
-296 DTPAEATVGAPV
+296 DSPV
-308 DAPATL
+308 DASASL
-314 AVGEKPATH
+314 APGEKPATH

-487 VADRERAEQLS
+487 VADRERSEQLS

-503 VSAARALGIIPEDK
+503 VSAARALGILPEDK

-531 PAVEYGIKLGG
+531 PAVDYGIKLGG

-551 IWVEG
+551 IWVDG
-556 QLMPVIGL
+556 QLMPVVGL

>member
-1 MSRRK
+1 MSRHHG
-6 ITPDT
+6 IPE
-11 SPGRAPTI
+11 RAPDGMTAPQVRGEAAGLDTVPNI
-19 APNVASAATPAAGLG
+19 APNTDPN
-34 TAPAIEMHGIT
+34 TAPAIEMRGIT
-45 RVFEGSERAVLD
+45 RIFEGSDRPVLD
-57 HLDLVV
+57 RLDLVV

-143 RVQGVPYGERL
+143 RVQGVPYSERL

-245 IRIEDGQLHEQ
+245 IRIEDGRLHEQ
-256 SRADLVIRIEDG
+256 SRTD
-268 QLHEQSRADLATV
+268 SAT
-281 PVAEVP
+281 VP
-287 VAEAVPATT
+287 VAEAVPAAT
-296 DTPAEATVGAPV
+296 DTPTETPVPVG
-308 DAPATL
+308 APATL
-314 AVGEKPATH
+314 APGEKPATH

-480 STLTQQN
+480 ATLTQEN
-487 VADRERAEQLS
+487 VADRERSEQLS

-531 PAVEYGIKLGG
+531 PTVDYGIKLGG

-551 IWVEG
+551 IWVDG

-603 GKAVAKAIPLTLK
+603 GKAVAKAIPLALK

>member
-6 ITPDT
+6 RTLDA
-11 SPGRAPTI
+11 SPGRAPTV

-99 FGKNTEGLS
+99 FGKNTEGLR

-143 RVQGVPYGERL
+143 RVQGVPYSERL

-245 IRIEDGQLHEQ
+245 IRIEDGRLHEQ
-256 SRADLVIRIEDG
+256 SRAD
-268 QLHEQSRADLATV
+268 SAT
-281 PVAEVP
+281 AP
-287 VAEAVPATT
+287 VAEAVPVAT

-308 DAPATL
+308 DATTSL
-314 AVGEKPATH
+314 APGEKPAMH

-487 VADRERAEQLS
+487 VADRERSEQLS

-551 IWVEG
+551 IWVDG
-556 QLMPVIGL
+556 QLMPVVGL

>member
-11 SPGRAPTI
+11 SPGRAPTV

-45 RVFEGSERAVLD
+45 RIFEGSERAVLD

-143 RVQGVPYGERL
+143 RVQGVPYSERL

-245 IRIEDGQLHEQ
+245 IRIEDG
-256 SRADLVIRIEDG
+256 R
-268 QLHEQSRADLATV
+268 LHEQSRADLATV
-281 PVAEVP
+281 PVAEAVP
-287 VAEAVPATT
+287 VAT

-308 DAPATL
+308 DATTSL
-314 AVGEKPATH
+314 APGEKPATH

-487 VADRERAEQLS
+487 VADRERSEQLS

-531 PAVEYGIKLGG
+531 PAVDYGIKLGG